1 MNFEKNRIID
11 LIEFKD
17 IQKNDKRD
25 LSSTVETEIQY
36 IDTGEFIDKVSFYK
50 IENFKKN
57 KPLLID

>member
-25 LSSTVETEIQY
+25 LSNTVETEIQY